1 MCRIMSK
8 ALSKSSTPNNYKSL
22 YDGVRK
28 YLFNET
34 GHNIDQGSSFM
45 KHQGNQFLDNDSGSN
60 KCRNIFYQR
69 ADVSLY
75 KSVDIGKKAYHCS
88 EHSKVCNQSCKLIQ
102 QQSIENVE
110 KHYKSNTC
118 GNKTT
123 HVQINATGQRI
134 LFPVLDIYLHTSTH
148 VPGTW
153 QLLCMAKSACLRQD
167 GGSVP
172 LLKCLGLNQH
182 LKQQNTKKL

>member
-1 MCRIMSK
+1 MCNKMSQT
-8 ALSKSSTPNNYKSL
+8 LSKSSSSNNYTII
-22 YDGVRK
+22 YDGVK
-28 YLFNET
+28 VYSCNET
-34 GHNIDQGSSFM
+34 GHNFEHDSNFLEHQRAHSSH
-45 KHQGNQFLDNDSGSN
+45 KDCKSN

-118 GNKTT
+118 GNIVTKSLNLSS
-123 HVQINATGQRI
+123 HRKI
-134 LFPVLDIYLHTSTH
+134 HTERKPFKCTECGKAFICPS
-148 VPGTW
+148 
-153 QLLCMAKSACLRQD
+153 CLT
-167 GGSVP
+167 
-172 LLKCLGLNQH
+172 QH
-182 LKQQNTKKL
+182 Q

>member
-118 GNKTT
+118 GNIVTKTLNLSS
-123 HVQINATGQRI
+123 HRKI
-134 LFPVLDIYLHTSTH
+134 HTERKPFKCTECGKAFICPS
-148 VPGTW
+148 
-153 QLLCMAKSACLRQD
+153 CLT
-167 GGSVP
+167 
-172 LLKCLGLNQH
+172 QH
-182 LKQQNTKKL
+182 Q